1 MNHSI
6 SSSDPCCT
14 HTRKEHSLG
23 VMKLSGKLV
32 KMIMKNQKKL
42 GLTKMDVL
50 CVMLAGL
57 CHDLG
62 HGERNILVYAIYKY
76 TFVIQL
82 TTKFVA
88 VCGSY
93 RLLLSRL

>member
-1 MNHSI
+1 MTCLSTYIVCNSSEQNHHLSL
-6 SSSDPCCT
+6 DPCCT

-42 GLTKMDVL
+42 DVTKMDVL

-62 HGERNILVYAIYKY
+62 HGEIKIQVYAIYIY
-76 TFVIQL
+76 
-82 TTKFVA
+82 
-88 VCGSY
+88 
-93 RLLLSRL
+93 LLSHATSN